1 MATPARRATVYLD
14 PVIHK
19 ALKLKAVETDRS
31 VSELINEAVRQ
42 SLMEDAED
50 LAAFEE
56 RVSEPL
62 VSYDEMVLRLKTD
75 GRL

>member
-1 MATPARRATVYLD
+1 LD

-62 VSYDEMVLRLKTD
+62 VSYEEMVKRLKTD